1 MLEGPSQGVLHKYA
15 FKACSLVVPAAT
27 GAASIAASSADSGVA
42 SVVLAT
48 SLVAATIDETGA
60 ATMPPSQQQAL
71 AVTQDSWENFDFPT
85 SATYRADEV

>member
-15 FKACSLVVPAAT
+15 FKDCSLVRAAT

-42 SVVLAT
+42 SVVAAT
-48 SLVAATIDETGA
+48 SAVAATIDETGA

-71 AVTQDSWENFDFPT
+71 AVTQDSWDDFDFTT
-85 SATYRADEV
+85 SATYRGEEV